1 MLTEYIQAA
10 LDSINWKIMD
20 DGSFYAEIPLMGLH
34 TNMPHLEECQSRIRQ
49 MLEEHIV
56 ISISQHNALPSIG
69 GVELKVKE
77 TA

>member
-10 LDSINWKIMD
+10 IDSIDWKILD
-20 DGSFYAEIPLMGLH
+20 DGSFYAEISALGLSIH
-34 TNMPHLEECQSRIRQ
+34 KPHLEECQGCIRQ
-49 MLEEHIV
+49 MLEEFIV
-56 ISISQHNALPSIG
+56 ASLSNRSALPVIG